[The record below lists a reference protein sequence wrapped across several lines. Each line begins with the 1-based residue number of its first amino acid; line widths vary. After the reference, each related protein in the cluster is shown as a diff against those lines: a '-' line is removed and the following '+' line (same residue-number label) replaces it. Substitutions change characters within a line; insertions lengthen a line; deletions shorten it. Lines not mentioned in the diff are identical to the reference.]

1 MILLL
6 GYNMKIYEDPTLTN
20 IECLHTC
27 IFLDVLQYSLHIQLF
42 LPISVAIFCCR
53 ALDTLDLFFNY
64 IFNLRME
71 VSFFFFILS
80 KIMKFHYKI
89 SVTNLWSYS
98 LVKKNNFLLFQ
109 KFMSMFK
116 VTHTQANHPNSS
128 APELGPL
135 LSENFDLHS
144 QQRLVFPVNCNVKI

>member
-27 IFLDVLQYSLHIQLF
+27 IYLDVLQYSLHIQLF

>member
-6 GYNMKIYEDPTLTN
+6 GYNMKIYEDSTLTN

-27 IFLDVLQYSLHIQLF
+27 ICLDVLQYSLHIQLF

-71 VSFFFFILS
+71 VSFFFLFYQKSWNFIIKYQSRICGLTPLLN
-80 KIMKFHYKI
+80 KII
-89 SVTNLWSYS
+89 SYYFRNLWACLRWHTHRLTTPTARRQSWVPFCQKILTCTRS
-98 LVKKNNFLLFQ
+98 KGWFFLLTL
-109 KFMSMFK
+109 M
-116 VTHTQANHPNSS
+116 
-128 APELGPL
+128 
-135 LSENFDLHS
+135 
-144 QQRLVFPVNCNVKI
+144 

>member
-27 IFLDVLQYSLHIQLF
+27 ICLDVLQYSLHIQLY

-71 VSFFFFILS
+71 VSFFFLFYQKSWNFIIKYQSRICGLTPLFK
-80 KIMKFHYKI
+80 KII
-89 SVTNLWSYS
+89 
-98 LVKKNNFLLFQ
+98 FLLFQ

-144 QQRLVFPVNCNVKI
+144 QQRLVFPVNFNVKI

>member
-27 IFLDVLQYSLHIQLF
+27 ICLDVLQYSLHIQLF

-98 LVKKNNFLLFQ
+98 FVKKNNFLLFQ

>member
-6 GYNMKIYEDPTLTN
+6 GYNMKINEDPTLTN
-20 IECLHTC
+20 IEYLHTC
-27 IFLDVLQYSLHIQLF
+27 ICLDVLQFSLHIQLF

-80 KIMKFHYKI
+80 KFMKFHYKI

-144 QQRLVFPVNCNVKI
+144 QQRLVFSC

>member
-6 GYNMKIYEDPTLTN
+6 GYNMNIYEDPTLTN

-27 IFLDVLQYSLHIQLF
+27 ICLDVLQYSMHIQLF
-42 LPISVAIFCCR
+42 LPISVAFFCCR

-71 VSFFFFILS
+71 VSFFFSILS

-98 LVKKNNFLLFQ
+98 FVKKNNFLLFQ